1 MNRYGSKTKTK
12 SYYPDFKTHHQN
24 SREHYPICVFNNA
37 LSAKC
42 DSIVFLLQISSLVV
56 QMVKHLPMIRETQV
70 QSLGWEDPLEKEMK
84 THSST
89 LTWKISRTE
98 ERGRLQSMG

>member
-12 SYYPDFKTHHQN
+12 SYYPDFKTHHQS

-56 QMVKHLPMIRETQV
+56 QMVKHLPIIQETQV
-70 QSLGWEDPLEKEMK
+70 LSLGWEILWRRKWKP
-84 THSST
+84 T
-89 LTWKISRTE
+89 LAWKISRTE
-98 ERGRLQSMG
+98 EHGRLQSMG